1 MSGTRTSNLP
11 ETTIGF
17 SDSIHEPAVYEDQ
30 IKARLQTITSFV
42 EGLNT
47 STVDLLLAEK
57 PFAREL
63 LQELVVK
70 EAALRWIVRVATLS
84 NENVRARL
92 WADIDKALDNLDLHY
107 WSRRARKHRVARQ
120 RCSPIQRRTGVHHV
134 ASSTRL
140 PVRAQSPFPQKACQP
155 SNPPCAAL

>member
-1 MSGTRTSNLP
+1 MSGTRSSNLP
-11 ETTIGF
+11 ETIVRF
-17 SDSIHEPAVYEDQ
+17 SDSVHEPAVYEGQ

-57 PFAREL
+57 PFSREL

-70 EAALRWIVRVATLS
+70 EAALRWIVRIAILS

-92 WADIDKALDNLDLHY
+92 WADIDKALDNLDLIIDLVG
-107 WSRRARKHRVARQ
+107 RAN
-120 RCSPIQRRTGVHHV
+120 IEW
-134 ASSTRL
+134 
-140 PVRAQSPFPQKACQP
+140 PVNDVLQFSDQLAYIT
-155 SNPPCAAL
+155 

>member
-1 MSGTRTSNLP
+1 MSGTRNSNLP
-11 ETTIGF
+11 ETVMRF
-17 SDSIHEPAVYEDQ
+17 SDSIDEPAVSVYEDQ

-63 LQELVVK
+63 LQELIVK
-70 EAALRWIVRVATLS
+70 EAALRWIVRVAILS

-92 WADIDKALDNLDLHY
+92 WADIDKALDDLDLIVDLVG
-107 WSRRARKHRVARQ
+107 RAN
-120 RCSPIQRRTGVHHV
+120 IEW
-134 ASSTRL
+134 
-140 PVRAQSPFPQKACQP
+140 PVNEVLQFRDELAYIT
-155 SNPPCAAL
+155 

>member
-1 MSGTRTSNLP
+1 MSGTRNSNLP
-11 ETTIGF
+11 ETVMRF
-17 SDSIHEPAVYEDQ
+17 SDSIHEPAVYPAVYEDQ

-63 LQELVVK
+63 LQELIVK
-70 EAALRWIVRVATLS
+70 EAALRWIVRVAILS

-92 WADIDKALDNLDLHY
+92 WADIDKALDDLDLIVDLVG
-107 WSRRARKHRVARQ
+107 RAN
-120 RCSPIQRRTGVHHV
+120 IEW
-134 ASSTRL
+134 
-140 PVRAQSPFPQKACQP
+140 PVNEVLQFRDELAYIT
-155 SNPPCAAL
+155 

>member
-1 MSGTRTSNLP
+1 MSGTRNSNLP
-11 ETTIGF
+11 QTIIRF
-17 SDSIHEPAVYEDQ
+17 SDSIHRPSAYEDQ

-63 LQELVVK
+63 LRELMVK

-92 WADIDKALDNLDLHY
+92 WADIDKALDDLNMIVDLVG
-107 WSRRARKHRVARQ
+107 RAN
-120 RCSPIQRRTGVHHV
+120 IDW
-134 ASSTRL
+134 
-140 PVRAQSPFPQKACQP
+140 PVNDVLQFSDELAYIT
-155 SNPPCAAL
+155 

>member
-1 MSGTRTSNLP
+1 MSGTRSSNLP
-11 ETTIGF
+11 ETIVRF
-17 SDSIHEPAVYEDQ
+17 SDSVHEPAVYEDQ

-57 PFAREL
+57 PFSCEL

-70 EAALRWIVRVATLS
+70 EAALRWIVRVAILS

-92 WADIDKALDNLDLHY
+92 WADIDKALDNLDLIIDLVG
-107 WSRRARKHRVARQ
+107 RAN
-120 RCSPIQRRTGVHHV
+120 IEW
-134 ASSTRL
+134 
-140 PVRAQSPFPQKACQP
+140 PVNDVLQFSDQLAYIT
-155 SNPPCAAL
+155 

>member
-11 ETTIGF
+11 ETIIRF

-30 IKARLQTITSFV
+30 IKARLQIITSFA

-63 LQELVVK
+63 LKELIVK

-92 WADIDKALDNLDLHY
+92 WADIDKALDDLDLIVDLVG
-107 WSRRARKHRVARQ
+107 RANVEW
-120 RCSPIQRRTGVHHV
+120 
-134 ASSTRL
+134 
-140 PVRAQSPFPQKACQP
+140 PVNDVLQFKDELAYIT
-155 SNPPCAAL
+155 

>member
-11 ETTIGF
+11 ETIIRF

-30 IKARLQTITSFV
+30 IKARLQIITSFA

-63 LQELVVK
+63 LKELIVK

-92 WADIDKALDNLDLHY
+92 WADIDKALDNLDLIIDLVG
-107 WSRRARKHRVARQ
+107 RAN
-120 RCSPIQRRTGVHHV
+120 IEW
-134 ASSTRL
+134 
-140 PVRAQSPFPQKACQP
+140 PVNDVLQFSDQLAYIT
-155 SNPPCAAL
+155 

>member
-1 MSGTRTSNLP
+1 MSGTRNSNLP
-11 ETTIGF
+11 ETVIRF
-17 SDSIHEPAVYEDQ
+17 SDSIHKPAVYEDQ

-63 LQELVVK
+63 LQELIVK

-92 WADIDKALDNLDLHY
+92 WADIDKALDNLDLIVDLVG
-107 WSRRARKHRVARQ
+107 RAN
-120 RCSPIQRRTGVHHV
+120 IEW
-134 ASSTRL
+134 
-140 PVRAQSPFPQKACQP
+140 PVNDVLQFSDELAYIT
-155 SNPPCAAL
+155 

>member
-1 MSGTRTSNLP
+1 MLPPIPDPSCRLENWDALGGRPMSGTRTSNLP

-42 EGLNT
+42 ENLNT

-57 PFAREL
+57 PFSREL

-70 EAALRWIVRVATLS
+70 EAALRWMVRVAILS

-92 WADIDKALDNLDLHY
+92 WADIDNALDNLDLIIDLVG
-107 WSRRARKHRVARQ
+107 RAN
-120 RCSPIQRRTGVHHV
+120 IEW
-134 ASSTRL
+134 
-140 PVRAQSPFPQKACQP
+140 PVNDVLQFSDQLAYIT
-155 SNPPCAAL
+155 

>member
-1 MSGTRTSNLP
+1 MSGTRNSNLP
-11 ETTIGF
+11 ETVIRF
-17 SDSIHEPAVYEDQ
+17 SDSIHDPATYEDQ

-63 LQELVVK
+63 LQELIAK

-92 WADIDKALDNLDLHY
+92 WADIDEALDNLDLIVDLVG
-107 WSRRARKHRVARQ
+107 RAN
-120 RCSPIQRRTGVHHV
+120 IEW
-134 ASSTRL
+134 
-140 PVRAQSPFPQKACQP
+140 PVNDVLQFSDELAYIT
-155 SNPPCAAL
+155 

>member
-1 MSGTRTSNLP
+1 MSGTRSSNLP
-11 ETTIGF
+11 ETIVRF
-17 SDSIHEPAVYEDQ
+17 SDSVHEPAVYEDQ

-57 PFAREL
+57 PFSREL

-70 EAALRWIVRVATLS
+70 EAALRWIVRVAILS

-92 WADIDKALDNLDLHY
+92 WADIDKALDNLDLIVDLVG
-107 WSRRARKHRVARQ
+107 RAN
-120 RCSPIQRRTGVHHV
+120 IEW
-134 ASSTRL
+134 
-140 PVRAQSPFPQKACQP
+140 PVNDVLQFSDQLAYIT
-155 SNPPCAAL
+155 

>member
-1 MSGTRTSNLP
+1 MSGTRNSNLP
-11 ETTIGF
+11 ETIMRF
-17 SDSIHEPAVYEDQ
+17 SDSIHDPAAYDDQ

-63 LQELVVK
+63 LKELMVK
-70 EAALRWIVRVATLS
+70 ETALRWIVRVATLS

-92 WADIDKALDNLDLHY
+92 WADIDKALDDLDLIVDLVG
-107 WSRRARKHRVARQ
+107 RAN
-120 RCSPIQRRTGVHHV
+120 IDW
-134 ASSTRL
+134 
-140 PVRAQSPFPQKACQP
+140 PVNDVLQFSDELAYIT
-155 SNPPCAAL
+155 

>member
-1 MSGTRTSNLP
+1 MSGNRSSDLP
-11 ETTIGF
+11 ETITRF
-17 SDSIHEPAVYEDQ
+17 SDSVHEPAVYEDQ

-57 PFAREL
+57 PFSREL

-70 EAALRWIVRVATLS
+70 EAALRWIVRVAILS

-92 WADIDKALDNLDLHY
+92 WADIDKALDNLDLIIDLVG
-107 WSRRARKHRVARQ
+107 RAN
-120 RCSPIQRRTGVHHV
+120 IEW
-134 ASSTRL
+134 
-140 PVRAQSPFPQKACQP
+140 PVNDVLQFSDQLAYIT
-155 SNPPCAAL
+155 

>member
-1 MSGTRTSNLP
+1 MSDTRSSNLP
-11 ETTIGF
+11 ETIVRF
-17 SDSIHEPAVYEDQ
+17 SDSVHEPAVYEDQ

-57 PFAREL
+57 PFSREL

-70 EAALRWIVRVATLS
+70 EAALRWIVRVAILS

-92 WADIDKALDNLDLHY
+92 WADIDKALDALDLIVDLVG
-107 WSRRARKHRVARQ
+107 RAN
-120 RCSPIQRRTGVHHV
+120 IEW
-134 ASSTRL
+134 
-140 PVRAQSPFPQKACQP
+140 PVNDVLQFSDELAYIT
-155 SNPPCAAL
+155 

>member
-1 MSGTRTSNLP
+1 MSGTRNSNLP
-11 ETTIGF
+11 ETVIRF
-17 SDSIHEPAVYEDQ
+17 SDSIHEPTVYPAIYEDQ

-47 STVDLLLAEK
+47 STVDVLLAEK

-63 LQELVVK
+63 LQELIVK

-92 WADIDKALDNLDLHY
+92 WADIDKALDNLDLIVDLVG
-107 WSRRARKHRVARQ
+107 RAN
-120 RCSPIQRRTGVHHV
+120 IEW
-134 ASSTRL
+134 
-140 PVRAQSPFPQKACQP
+140 PVNDVLQFSDELAYIK
-155 SNPPCAAL
+155 

>member
-1 MSGTRTSNLP
+1 MSGTRNSNLP
-11 ETTIGF
+11 ETVIRF
-17 SDSIHEPAVYEDQ
+17 SDSIHEPTVYPAIYEDQ

-63 LQELVVK
+63 LQELIVK

-92 WADIDKALDNLDLHY
+92 WADIDKALDNLDLIVDLVG
-107 WSRRARKHRVARQ
+107 RAN
-120 RCSPIQRRTGVHHV
+120 IEW
-134 ASSTRL
+134 
-140 PVRAQSPFPQKACQP
+140 PVNDVLQFSDELAYIT
-155 SNPPCAAL
+155 